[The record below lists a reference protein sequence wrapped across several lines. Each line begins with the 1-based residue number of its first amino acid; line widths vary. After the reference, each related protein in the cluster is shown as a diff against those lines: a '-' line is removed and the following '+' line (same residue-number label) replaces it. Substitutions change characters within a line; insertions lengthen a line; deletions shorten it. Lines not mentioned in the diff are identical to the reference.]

1 MGRRIIRHNAAA
13 LHAVAGWRTAISMND
28 DVHRQRA
35 GMTLLE
41 LVVALVV
48 AGLALASGYQAYA
61 TISDRRLVAVTRS
74 DQVTR
79 AFNLRTM
86 IANWLSNAR
95 LTVEEDDV
103 VFRSIDDRKPRDDQ
117 ARADLVFL
125 TSARTPVSD
134 HGTIV
139 HLFVAHDSGGG
150 RGLMADLAEWRGRRR
165 VLRQLEPSITGM
177 SAESTSSWVS
187 STVLPASVRL
197 RFSPANSASLEPL
210 LRIPLLVVLDGAGR

>member
-1 MGRRIIRHNAAA
+1 
-13 LHAVAGWRTAISMND
+13 MNG

-35 GMTLLE
+35 GMTLIE

-74 DQVTR
+74 DEVTR
-79 AFNLRTM
+79 AFNLRIM

-95 LTVEEDDV
+95 LTVEEDEV
-103 VFRSIDDRKPRDDQ
+103 VFRSIDDRKQRDEPP
-117 ARADLVFL
+117 RADLVFL
-125 TSARTPVSD
+125 TSARTSVSN

-150 RGLMADLAEWRGRRR
+150 RGLMADLAEWRGRRH
-165 VLRQLEPSITGM
+165 VLRQLEPSVNGV
-177 SAESTSSWVS
+177 SAEFVASIGNPAERTSSWVS
-187 STVLPASVRL
+187 STILPASVRL
-197 RFSPANSASLEPL
+197 RFSAAASDSLEPL
-210 LRIPLLVVLDGAGR
+210 LRIPLVISMEGAGR

>member
-1 MGRRIIRHNAAA
+1 
-13 LHAVAGWRTAISMND
+13 
-28 DVHRQRA
+28 
-35 GMTLLE
+35 MTLLE
-41 LVVALVV
+41 LVVALGV
-48 AGLALASGYQAYA
+48 AGLALAAGYQAYA

-103 VFRSIDDRKPRDDQ
+103 IFRSIDDRKLRDDQ

-139 HLFVAHDSGGG
+139 HLFVAHDSGGS

-165 VLRQLEPSITGM
+165 VLRQLEPSIAGM
-177 SAESTSSWVS
+177 SAEFLSSAGSGAEATSSWVS
-187 STVLPASVRL
+187 STILPASVRL
-197 RFSPANSASLEPL
+197 RFSTAKSDSLEPL
-210 LRIPLLVVLDGAGR
+210 LRIPVSVMLDGAGR